1 MSELFDEHNPKI
13 CLEVIF
19 KNSHEI
25 YDVVIDANT
34 KVLGGK
40 VGIVDWEGTTFDD
53 QLYLLS
59 LFDDKQM
66 AFIRKRPEHHH
77 KVVAAIYKALEDVV
91 DEIVEYEFWFSQGEN
106 S

>member
-40 VGIVDWEGTTFDD
+40 
-53 QLYLLS
+53 LS
-59 LFDDKQM
+59 LSHNLCKYLF
-66 AFIRKRPEHHH
+66 
-77 KVVAAIYKALEDVV
+77 LEIIHLDTG
-91 DEIVEYEFWFSQGEN
+91 ILL
-106 S
+106 